1 MTLVRTHVRLPEDLV
16 REVDEAVGARRRS
29 RFVEAAIRAQLQ
41 RTKRLSAFEQVAG
54 SLKDVDTPGWETP
67 EATSSWVAQQRA
79 ADDARLV
86 NADGDATGVQIRTRR
101 RG

>member
-1 MTLVRTHVRLPEDLV
+1 MRTRISLPEALV
-16 REVDEAVGARRRS
+16 REVDAAVGARRRS
-29 RFVEAAIRAQLQ
+29 RFVEEAIRAQLQ
-41 RTKRLSAFEQVAG
+41 RNRRLSAFGQVAG

-86 NADGDATGVQIRTRR
+86 DADVDLAAARARAR
-101 RG
+101 PRG

>member
-1 MTLVRTHVRLPEDLV
+1 MTLIRTHVRLPEALV

-29 RFVEAAIRAQLQ
+29 RFVEEAIRAQLQ
-41 RTKRLSAFEQVAG
+41 RTKRLSAFEQVVG

-67 EATSSWVAQQRA
+67 EAASAWVAEQRA
-79 ADDARLV
+79 ADDARLTE
-86 NADGDATGVQIRTRR
+86 ADVDEADVKAQVRR